1 MERLASRGHRAM
13 TMLWLAAAS
22 PAPTPSVVDLPAADP
37 LQTAGAVVA
46 IVLALAAG
54 ILGYRILRG
63 GRGL

>member
-1 MERLASRGHRAM
+1 MGL
-13 TMLWLAAAS
+13 LAAADSYAMIAFLWGAAS
-22 PAPTPSVVDLPAADP
+22 PSPSPTVVDLPAADP
-37 LQTAGAVVA
+37 LQTAGAVIA

>member
-1 MERLASRGHRAM
+1 MSHF
-13 TMLWLAAAS
+13 LWVAPS
-22 PAPTPSVVDLPAADP
+22 PSPTPSILDLPSADP
-37 LQTAGAVVA
+37 IQTAGAVIA